1 MKKPSLCLSLTSE
14 ITTGVGSMSKI
25 NQQLQLPSGRRVGY
39 DEYGARDGTPLF
51 YFHGSPSTRLE
62 WHLFGSDALAN
73 KLNIRVIVPDRPG
86 LGRSQF
92 QPGRR
97 IGDWPDD
104 VLALADHLKLGRFA
118 VCGYSGGGPYA
129 AACALKI
136 PERLTRV
143 GIVSGTAPFDEP
155 SLSAGINRANLRF
168 MRLAR
173 TKPWLSRL
181 ALRLI
186 GLIVRFTPGRFI
198 EGAIATLPAPDQ
210 AMLARPDFQQGFIT
224 MIREALLAGPRGA
237 QWDTALMVSPWDFR
251 PQDIRSAVYLWHGE
265 KDGNAPLAMGRFM
278 ADAIPNS
285 RVRFYPAE
293 GHLSLV
299 SKHIEEI
306 LNVLIASRSGSENPI
321 GTPPVRC

>member
-1 MKKPSLCLSLTSE
+1 
-14 ITTGVGSMSKI
+14 MSKI
-25 NQQLQLPSGRRVGY
+25 NQQLRLPGGRLLGY
-39 DEYGARDGTPLF
+39 DEYGAADGTPIF

-62 WHLFGSDALAN
+62 WRLFGSDVVAHR
-73 KLNIRVIVPDRPG
+73 LNIRVIVPDRPG

-97 IGDWPDD
+97 IGDWPAD
-104 VLALADHLKLGRFA
+104 VIALADQLKLARFA
-118 VCGYSGGGPYA
+118 VLGYSGGGPYA

-136 PERLTRV
+136 PVRLTRV

-155 SLSAGINRANLRF
+155 GLSAAIRPTNLRF

-181 ALRLI
+181 TLRLM
-186 GLIVRFTPGRFI
+186 GLMVRFTPRRFI

-210 AMLARPDFQQGFIT
+210 AQLARPDFRQGFIA
-224 MIREALLAGPRGA
+224 MISEALLAGPRGA

-265 KDGNAPLAMGRFM
+265 KDGNAPLAMGRYM

-285 RVRFYPAE
+285 QVRFYPDE
-293 GHLSLV
+293 GHLSLI
-299 SKHIEEI
+299 SKYIEQI
-306 LNVLIASRSGSENPI
+306 LAVLIARELDARVGLGSQDPRKSLPASATE
-321 GTPPVRC
+321 

>member
-1 MKKPSLCLSLTSE
+1 
-14 ITTGVGSMSKI
+14 MSKI
-25 NQQLQLPSGRRVGY
+25 SQQLRLPGGRLLGY
-39 DEYGARDGTPLF
+39 DEYGVPDGNPIF

-62 WHLFGSDALAN
+62 WRLFGSDALAN

-86 LGRSQF
+86 LGRSEF

-97 IGDWPDD
+97 IGNWPDD
-104 VLALADHLKLGRFA
+104 VLALADQLKLARFA
-118 VCGYSGGGPYA
+118 ILGYSGGGPYA

-155 SLSAGINRANLRF
+155 GLSAGINPTNLQF

-181 ALRLI
+181 TLRLM
-186 GLIVRFTPGRFI
+186 GLVVRFTPRQFI
-198 EGAIATLPAPDQ
+198 EGAIATLPVPDQ
-210 AMLARPDFQQGFIT
+210 AVLARPDFRQGFIA

-237 QWDTALMVSPWDFR
+237 QWDAALMVSLWDFR
-251 PQDIRSAVYLWHGE
+251 PQDIQLAVYLWHGE
-265 KDGNAPLAMGRFM
+265 KDENAPLAMGRFM

-285 RVRFYPAE
+285 QVRFYPDE
-293 GHLSLV
+293 GHLSLM
-299 SKHIEEI
+299 SKYIEEI
-306 LNVLIASRSGSENPI
+306 LYVLIA
-321 GTPPVRC
+321 

>member
-1 MKKPSLCLSLTSE
+1 
-14 ITTGVGSMSKI
+14 MSRI
-25 NQQLQLPSGRRVGY
+25 NQQLLLPGGRLLGY
-39 DEYGARDGTPLF
+39 DEYGAPDGDPIF

-62 WHLFGSDALAN
+62 WRLFGGEALAN
-73 KLNIRVIVPDRPG
+73 KLNVRVIVPDRPG
-86 LGRSQF
+86 LGRSEF
-92 QPGRR
+92 QPGRQ

-104 VLALADHLKLGRFA
+104 VLALADQLELARFA
-118 VCGYSGGGPYA
+118 ILGYSGGGPYA

-155 SLSAGINRANLRF
+155 GLTAGINPTNLRF
-168 MRLAR
+168 MQLAR

-181 ALRLI
+181 TLRLM
-186 GLIVRFTPGRFI
+186 GLMARFTPRQFI
-198 EGAIATLPAPDQ
+198 EGAIATLPIPDE
-210 AMLARPDFQQGFIT
+210 AVLARPDFRQGFMA

-251 PQDIRSAVYLWHGE
+251 PQDIQLAVYLWHGE

-285 RVRFYPAE
+285 QVHFYPDE
-293 GHLSLV
+293 GHLSLI
-299 SKHIEEI
+299 SKYIEEI
-306 LNVLIASRSGSENPI
+306 LNVLFA
-321 GTPPVRC
+321 